1 MVVNPFIRGC
11 FLNKQRH
18 TIKLES
24 KKGGLSQGE
33 HMSWLI
39 IGVIV
44 VIVLLALW
52 GIGIYNRLIQ
62 LRNQVNNAWSQI
74 DVQLQR
80 RYDLIPNLVE
90 AVKGYM
96 SYEKG
101 TLEAVINAR
110 NQAQTARQ
118 QVEKQGGPTEG
129 SIKSLA
135 SADLAVRGA
144 IMDVMALVE
153 NYPQLRASENMQQL
167 QEELSSTENK
177 VAFARQAYNDNV
189 MFYNTSQQQFPA
201 VLFASLFGH
210 HPVELF
216 QVEDQQVKK
225 APKVSFS

>member
-1 MVVNPFIRGC
+1 MFT
-11 FLNKQRH
+11 L
-18 TIKLES
+18 
-24 KKGGLSQGE
+24 
-33 HMSWLI
+33 LI
-39 IGVIV
+39 IILV

-52 GIGIYNRLIQ
+52 GIGIFNRLIQ

-96 SYEKG
+96 TYEKG
-101 TLEAVINAR
+101 TLEAVIQAR
-110 NQAQTARQ
+110 NQAQAARNRIDQ
-118 QVEKQGGPTEG
+118 SGGPTEG
-129 SIKSLA
+129 SIK
-135 SADLAVRGA
+135 DLIGAETALRGA
-144 IMDVMALVE
+144 MTNIMALAE

-189 MFYNTSQQQFPA
+189 MMYNTTQQEFPSI
-201 VLFASLFGH
+201 LFASMFGH

-216 QVEDQQVKK
+216 QIEDQQAKK

>member
-1 MVVNPFIRGC
+1 M
-11 FLNKQRH
+11 L
-18 TIKLES
+18 TL
-24 KKGGLSQGE
+24 
-33 HMSWLI
+33 LI
-39 IGVIV
+39 IILVI
-44 VIVLLALW
+44 IVLLVLW
-52 GIGIYNRLIQ
+52 GMGIYNRLVQ
-62 LRNQVNNAWSQI
+62 LRNQVKNAWSQI

-96 SYEKG
+96 TYEKG

-110 NQAQTARQ
+110 NQAQNARNQ
-118 QVEKQGGPTEG
+118 IEQSGGPTSS
-129 SIKSLA
+129 SIKELA
-135 SADLAVRGA
+135 AADTAVRGA
-144 IMDVMALVE
+144 VTNLMALAE

-189 MFYNTSQQQFPA
+189 MLYNTTQQEFPA
-201 VLFASLFGH
+201 TLLASTFGH

-225 APKVSFS
+225 APKISFS

>member
-1 MVVNPFIRGC
+1 
-11 FLNKQRH
+11 
-18 TIKLES
+18 
-24 KKGGLSQGE
+24 
-33 HMSWLI
+33 MSTMLI
-39 IGVIV
+39 VILV

-52 GIGIYNRLIQ
+52 GIGIYNRLVQ

-96 SYEKG
+96 TYEKG
-101 TLEAVINAR
+101 TLEAVITAR
-110 NQAQTARQ
+110 NQAQAARAH
-118 QVEKQGGPTEG
+118 VEESGGPTG
-129 SIKSLA
+129 SSIKELA
-135 SADLAVRGA
+135 TADAALRGA
-144 IMDVMALVE
+144 TTNIMALAE

-189 MFYNTSQQQFPA
+189 MLYNTSQQEFPA
-201 VLFASLFGH
+201 ALVAATFGH

-216 QVEDQQVKK
+216 QVDDQQAKK